1 MYGHESSYLAL
12 RFISSVTVRPSTFAS
27 AADILRKSASLF
39 EQRFPAPLAIAELAS
54 HCHVSPK
61 TLTKV
66 FATIV
71 GEAPMTTMKRWR
83 IKKLAR
89 SIVRQPEQPLLWHGM
104 ETGITFTRLDKRL
117 FKEMYCQDLSGFQRT
132 CRPSLRLA
140 PSTIPWDQECDASR
154 EIELILQARGGE
166 STGATPAL
174 AAFQDDQALVA

>member
-1 MYGHESSYLAL
+1 MQLFLPLHLINL
-12 RFISSVTVRPSTFAS
+12 FTVRPSTFAS

-39 EQRFPAPLAIAELAS
+39 EKHFPAPLAIADLAS
-54 HCHVSPK
+54 QCHVSPK

-66 FATIV
+66 FAAIV

-117 FKEMYCQDLSGFQRT
+117 FKEMYCQDLSTFKRT
-132 CRPSLRLA
+132 CRPSQQLA

-154 EIELILQARGGE
+154 EIELILQARGYQ
-166 STGATPAL
+166 SAAATPVQ
-174 AAFQDDQALVA
+174 AASQVDLALVA